1 MSEVYDLL
9 KTSGYSDRAIEYYE
23 THLHV
28 GSMANPDAHA
38 IFTGSCGDTME
49 FFLKI
54 SDVIS
59 DAKFQAI
66 GCAGAFAS
74 GSALCEIIKGKLP
87 MDCHM
92 LDETD
97 ILNHLGSMPP
107 QKTHCA
113 RLAIVTLH
121 RAIEQYITKKQ

>member
-1 MSEVYDLL
+1 MSDVHNLL
-9 KTSGYSDRAIEYYE
+9 KLSGYSDRAIEYYE
-23 THLHV
+23 THLNV
-28 GSMANPDAHA
+28 GGLENPDAHA

-49 FFLKI
+49 IFLRI
-54 SDVIS
+54 AQVIT

-87 MDCHM
+87 IDCDM

-97 ILNHLGSMPP
+97 ILTHLGSMPP
-107 QKTHCA
+107 QKIHCA

-121 RAIEQYITKKQ
+121 RAIEQYITKK